1 MSGRDVGA
9 SIRQRLLNQA
19 HQQVRP
25 FQEILQFYAMERFL
39 FRLSRSPFA
48 DQFVLKG
55 ALLLAAWKAPQA
67 RPTMD
72 IDLAGRTSNSQEHVA
87 DVISAVCN
95 QPSEGDGIEFLDKTI
110 ETTRIK
116 EDAEYEG
123 VRVRL
128 AATLAK
134 ARIRLQ
140 IDIGFG
146 DVIVPAPVTLKY
158 PTLLDSPAPVIRAYS
173 KETVI
178 AEKLHALITLGLL
191 NSRLKDYYDI
201 ALLARLY
208 AFDGEELFESLLATF
223 RHRGTLIEAEP
234 AGLTEAYARDPARAT
249 QWRAFVRRSRFASE
263 PDDLAV
269 LVSEVRRFADP
280 LLTAAAHASGFPA
293 RWPSGGPWET
303 P

>member
-1 MSGRDVGA
+1 MNGRDVGA

-19 HQQVRP
+19 HRQVRP

-39 FRLSRSPFA
+39 YRLSRSPFA

-72 IDLAGRTSNSQEHVA
+72 IDLAGRTGNSLEHIA
-87 DVISAVCN
+87 EAMSAVCH

-116 EDAEYEG
+116 EGAEYEG

-128 AATLAK
+128 EATLAK

-146 DVIVPAPVTLKY
+146 DVIVPAPVSLEY
-158 PTLLDSPAPVIRAYS
+158 PTLLDLPAPVIRAYS

-178 AEKLHALITLGLL
+178 AEKLQALVTLGLL

-208 AFDGEELFESLLATF
+208 AFDGEQLLESLLATF
-223 RHRGTLIEAEP
+223 RHRGTLFEAKP
-234 AGLTEAYARDPARAT
+234 VGLTGTYARDPARAT
-249 QWRAFVRRSRFASE
+249 QWRAFVRRNRFASE
-263 PDDLAV
+263 PDDLAI
-269 LVSEVRRFADP
+269 LVAEVRRFADP
-280 LLTAAAHASGFPA
+280 LLAAATNGRRFPA
-293 RWPSGGPWET
+293 RWPTGGPWET